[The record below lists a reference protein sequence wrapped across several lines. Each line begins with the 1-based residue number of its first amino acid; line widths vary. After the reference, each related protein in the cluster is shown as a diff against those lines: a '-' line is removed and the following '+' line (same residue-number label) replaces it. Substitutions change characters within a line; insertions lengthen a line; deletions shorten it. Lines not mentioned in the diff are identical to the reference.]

1 LVNNTKL
8 NSEEGNFVIMK
19 KIEIKREQGKLI
31 IEENRL
37 SNKKL
42 MIMIFLYFILSIFT
56 IFINIEGF
64 NNAKN
69 IIEIRNLILLV
80 FFVIFYN
87 CMFGIM
93 SIILVDFFKKKNVA
107 FDENFIKIKDN
118 QSNLMKKTMKL
129 RESREIKSLRRAK
142 VEKSENKELYSLI
155 LEFKDNKEI
164 TLWTEESFGKLKE
177 ISVEINK
184 FINK

>member
-1 LVNNTKL
+1 
-8 NSEEGNFVIMK
+8 
-19 KIEIKREQGKLI
+19 
-31 IEENRL
+31 
-37 SNKKL
+37 
-42 MIMIFLYFILSIFT
+42 
-56 IFINIEGF
+56 
-64 NNAKN
+64 
-69 IIEIRNLILLV
+69 
-80 FFVIFYN
+80 
-87 CMFGIM
+87 MFGIM

>member
-1 LVNNTKL
+1 
-8 NSEEGNFVIMK
+8 MK

-118 QSNLMKKTMKL
+118 QSNLMKKTMK
-129 RESREIKSLRRAK
+129 
-142 VEKSENKELYSLI
+142 
-155 LEFKDNKEI
+155 
-164 TLWTEESFGKLKE
+164 
-177 ISVEINK
+177 
-184 FINK
+184 